1 VLGRNFSLR
10 DLREV
15 RRRLGGDSTEARL
28 AELLAPAVAAGLL
41 LQHADDAPADYSF
54 THEQIR
60 AFAAARLS
68 PPQRRAIHAAIVEIL
83 TARGDPPAA
92 SLPLI
97 ARHAVAAGQT
107 ELGARMSVEA
117 ARSALA
123 AHAPEEALRLTDM
136 AHPVASEPR
145 TRIDLLR
152 LRDDALEMLHRPRQR
167 LEGLAELA
175 ALVEALGDPGVE
187 LEVMLRR
194 ANALRRTQ
202 ERQSA
207 AELAARVR
215 GLAKAREDRRA
226 ELAACLELG
235 QALLGV
241 DLGEAYTQ
249 STTEGD
255 LDGAEEAFRCAVDLA
270 RELGDD
276 PSLAAANRELGI
288 IALSRVRDWFV
299 GQVGSEGH
307 LDLLQRIAAGEETH
321 ELLASLPIGA
331 MAARADEYL
340 RRALE
345 IYERIDDRPGA
356 MNTII
361 AMAVAHWAPEIH
373 LAGSARRIEE
383 IHRLMARLQSFTNE
397 SQRALAEAQ
406 MLFGSH
412 VYARAK
418 IFPDVALT
426 KGREA
431 YDTVRAM
438 GERSLEFAVA
448 GGLAL
453 THVELGEV
461 VPAEQ
466 WLDRAA
472 ELVRDSPSPWRARQ
486 LEVWRGMVRAG
497 AGDAA
502 GMRHHLEKAAKLAQD
517 QGRPAHRCEILA
529 RLALEC
535 ATLGAQGPEEGLL
548 ELVGPAASEVR
559 ALLSVLPG
567 QPPWGAQAEAAL
579 AAREL
584 ARGDA
589 TAAAAHARRA
599 LDELD
604 GARREDAFLE
614 VVLPAGAALLAG
626 GSPDE
631 AEKIRTRLRL
641 LLRFVT
647 QRIVDPDVRVR
658 WFRAPVG
665 QRLAQLAGPV
675 EPVPGRP
682 PSGRQQVGLADAE
695 NRLLQLLVEGRSNAE
710 IAEEMKVTEDA
721 VGRHLSEL
729 YVRIGASS
737 RADATANA
745 FIRRMV

>member
-1 VLGRNFSLR
+1 
-10 DLREV
+10 
-15 RRRLGGDSTEARL
+15 
-28 AELLAPAVAAGLL
+28 
-41 LQHADDAPADYSF
+41 
-54 THEQIR
+54 
-60 AFAAARLS
+60 
-68 PPQRRAIHAAIVEIL
+68 
-83 TARGDPPAA
+83 
-92 SLPLI
+92 
-97 ARHAVAAGQT
+97 
-107 ELGARMSVEA
+107 
-117 ARSALA
+117 
-123 AHAPEEALRLTDM
+123 
-136 AHPVASEPR
+136 
-145 TRIDLLR
+145 
-152 LRDDALEMLHRPRQR
+152 
-167 LEGLAELA
+167 
-175 ALVEALGDPGVE
+175 
-187 LEVMLRR
+187 
-194 ANALRRTQ
+194 
-202 ERQSA
+202 
-207 AELAARVR
+207 
-215 GLAKAREDRRA
+215 
-226 ELAACLELG
+226 
-235 QALLGV
+235 
-241 DLGEAYTQ
+241 
-249 STTEGD
+249 
-255 LDGAEEAFRCAVDLA
+255 
-270 RELGDD
+270 
-276 PSLAAANRELGI
+276 
-288 IALSRVRDWFV
+288 
-299 GQVGSEGH
+299 
-307 LDLLQRIAAGEETH
+307 
-321 ELLASLPIGA
+321 
-331 MAARADEYL
+331 
-340 RRALE
+340 
-345 IYERIDDRPGA
+345 
-356 MNTII
+356 
-361 AMAVAHWAPEIH
+361 
-373 LAGSARRIEE
+373 
-383 IHRLMARLQSFTNE
+383 
-397 SQRALAEAQ
+397 
-406 MLFGSH
+406 
-412 VYARAK
+412 
-418 IFPDVALT
+418 
-426 KGREA
+426 
-431 YDTVRAM
+431 M

-682 PSGRQQVGLADAE
+682 PSGPQQVGLADAE